1 MSAIADWP
9 VGITGARPEREADV
23 RKRCLLSSAHDYRT
37 RPGFSPSYF
46 FSEPGQA
53 VASRAAIPWYTMAD
67 RTAVAGTVTIQAATM
82 RITTERLTNSFL

>member
-46 FSEPGQA
+46 FRARSGRGEQGCNAVVHHGRQDCRGRHGHDPGRDNA
-53 VASRAAIPWYTMAD
+53 HHH
-67 RTAVAGTVTIQAATM
+67 
-82 RITTERLTNSFL
+82 